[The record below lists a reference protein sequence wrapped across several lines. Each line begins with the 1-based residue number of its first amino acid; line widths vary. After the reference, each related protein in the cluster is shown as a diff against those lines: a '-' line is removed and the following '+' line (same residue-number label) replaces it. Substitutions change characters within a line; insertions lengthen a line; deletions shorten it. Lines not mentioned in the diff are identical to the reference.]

1 MLAYIKFGHQSQNC
15 QTAKLKP
22 PPNVPRIQYLIS
34 YDRAK
39 LKIFAIFMCSD
50 GWLCRPS
57 HTHIMHAFI
66 VYGIHHSV
74 CLLCR
79 VVRTYVHP
87 HITYP
92 TISHDFWKSKSG
104 AALRTQAKIHER
116 CMESSLPIDTY
127 YNNCNSINT
136 NLHSHSNI

>member
-1 MLAYIKFGHQSQNC
+1 MPNRQIKITNKC
-15 QTAKLKP
+15 TMYTVINK
-22 PPNVPRIQYLIS
+22 Y
-34 YDRAK
+34 RAK
-39 LKIFAIFMCSD
+39 VKIFVILCDQMVDF
-50 GWLCRPS
+50 CRPS

-92 TISHDFWKSKSG
+92 TISHDFWKSKSR
-104 AALRTQAKIHER
+104 AALRTQAKVHER

-127 YNNCNSINT
+127 YNSCNSIDT
-136 NLHSHSNI
+136 NLHFHSNI